1 MSKTENDYRQ
11 EIVELGLR
19 LHQQGFVA
27 ATAGNLSV
35 RLDAERLLT
44 TPTHSSKA
52 MLRPQDLII
61 VDRRGNKVAGESI
74 PSSELPMHLLIYQL
88 RPEVG
93 GIVHAHPP
101 AATGFAAAGMALDE
115 ALVAET
121 VVTLGSVPLA
131 RYATPGSQQLN
142 EALRDLIPGHHAILM
157 ANHGVVTY
165 GEDLLEAYYYMESVE
180 HLARVSLVTVLLG
193 QQAKLSRQDVEKLME
208 LRTRRA

>member
-1 MSKTENDYRQ
+1 MPKTENDYRQ

-35 RLDAERLLT
+35 RLDEQRMLT
-44 TPTHSSKA
+44 TPTNSSKA
-52 MLRPQDLII
+52 RLRPQDLII
-61 VDRRGNKVAGESI
+61 VDRRGNKIAGERV

-101 AATGFAAAGMALDE
+101 TATGFAAAGMALDE

-131 RYATPGSQQLN
+131 RYGTPGSQQLN

-165 GEDLLEAYYYMESVE
+165 GEDLLQAYYHMESVE

-193 QQAKLSRQDVEKLME
+193 KQSKLTHQDVEKLME